1 MVSSTRRRPRAGN
14 PTDAQAETEREC
26 RAVRVRAEAVMDE
39 KGAGAV
45 EMAQLCV

>member
-14 PTDAQAETEREC
+14 PTDVQAEREC
-26 RAVRVRAEAVMDE
+26 RAVRAEAVMDE

-45 EMAQLCV
+45 EMAQLYV